1 MAMLFENYWWLFVIA
16 LLLGVIVAW
25 WVFAINARTKVP
37 PARKPDA
44 LDEGAAPARRNQ
56 ALIDAPPAAYAA
68 PAAPPP
74 PAPPA
79 ATESAA
85 APAPAPTPA
94 PAPAPATH
102 GDDLMRIKGIGP
114 KLKAR
119 LTELGI
125 TSLDEIAAWT
135 EADINRIDAQLG
147 AFQGRIR
154 RDSWIEQARYL
165 ANNDMAGFEA
175 RFGKL

>member
-1 MAMLFENYWWLFVIA
+1 MAVLFENYWWLFVIA

-25 WVFAINARTKVP
+25 WVFAINARTKLP
-37 PARKPDA
+37 TTRKPDA

-56 ALIDAPPAAYAA
+56 ALIDAPPATAA
-68 PAAPPP
+68 AP
-74 PAPPA
+74 PAPPPLA
-79 ATESAA
+79 AES

-94 PAPAPATH
+94 PAPASSPATH
-102 GDDLMRIKGIGP
+102 RDDLMRIKGIGP
-114 KLKAR
+114 KLNAR
-119 LTELGI
+119 LAELGI
-125 TSLDEIAAWT
+125 TSFAEIAGWT
-135 EADINRIDAQLG
+135 EEDITRIDAQLG
-147 AFQGRIR
+147 TFQGRIR